1 MDADWYAFCQAI
13 YKGTGVSEW
22 EDLYHHH
29 REMSKAAGAK
39 KPSESH
45 KANALWAMKA
55 AKDRGDEFNDS
66 AWKDKKTDKTG
77 VVGRTSQRPHHRV
90 GQSFE
95 VRGESVSRLIV
106 GSRLL

>member
-1 MDADWYAFCQAI
+1 MVDADWYAFCQAI

-45 KANALWAMKA
+45 KANALRAMKA
-55 AKDRGDEFNDS
+55 AKDRRDEFNES
-66 AWKDKKTDKTG
+66 ARKDNILGRKLTRLELWEEHLKDPTTALDKALKCVENQYQG
-77 VVGRTSQRPHHRV
+77 
-90 GQSFE
+90 
-95 VRGESVSRLIV
+95 
-106 GSRLL
+106 